1 MYYADTGADI
11 WHSELLA
18 QDEQTLISRM
28 AEMDRELP
36 ALEPHRA
43 RLVASFKTEQ
53 AAIRE
58 VEDCDQEYL
67 AELKQA
73 MTEQQ

>member
-1 MYYADTGADI
+1 
-11 WHSELLA
+11 
-18 QDEQTLISRM
+18 M